1 MSDCRTDGNGTR
13 GGGHLGQHAR
23 TATRLR
29 RGCLVRNR
37 GRLAGVSG
45 VRRVRSSGGVGTP
58 GLRGRVG
65 SRSGSGTRGTSGLP
79 L

>member
-23 TATRLR
+23 TAARLR
-29 RGCLVRNR
+29 RGLVRDGR
-37 GRLAGVSG
+37 RLARVCG
-45 VRRVRSSGGVGTP
+45 VRWVRSSGGVGTP
-58 GLRGRVG
+58 GLRGRVR